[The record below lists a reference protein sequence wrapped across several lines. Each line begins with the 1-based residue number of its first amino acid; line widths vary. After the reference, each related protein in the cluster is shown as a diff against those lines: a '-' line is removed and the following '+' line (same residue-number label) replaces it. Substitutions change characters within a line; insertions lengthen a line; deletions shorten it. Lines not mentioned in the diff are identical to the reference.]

1 VFGFFFITTVI
12 SLIMGRI
19 SIVLYY
25 SIETAKKCDAGVVKL
40 QVHTQDTLT
49 IDCGNKYFK

>member
-1 VFGFFFITTVI
+1 
-12 SLIMGRI
+12 MGRI